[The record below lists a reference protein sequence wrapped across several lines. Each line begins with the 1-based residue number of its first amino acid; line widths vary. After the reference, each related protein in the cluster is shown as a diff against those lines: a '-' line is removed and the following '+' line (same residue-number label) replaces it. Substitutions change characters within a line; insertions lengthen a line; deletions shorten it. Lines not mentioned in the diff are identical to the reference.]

1 MASGEKLPKGSVGVG
16 WLVKLV
22 IIEKMRAPKMDDLLG
37 SCHCE
42 GVIVKYGYKMLTIE
56 RCRGAVSGENM
67 R

>member
-1 MASGEKLPKGSVGVG
+1 M
-16 WLVKLV
+16 KLV

-56 RCRGAVSGENM
+56 GCRGVVSGENM